1 MIPAKINPGKYSLI
15 PSNASPCSSL
25 EPSLLNMAIRRSVC
39 VLVIKRIT
47 TERARGSS
55 NSVAQKPFGGEGVA
69 FTVITADQRLGALR
83 YTVKHS
89 GCHKS
94 EIGDHTI
101 GGNADITG
109 NPKDQK
115 IKGCGCYTG

>member
-1 MIPAKINPGKYSLI
+1 MQFLGTLAVKHGDQKIGLCSGDKKDYNGKG
-15 PSNASPCSSL
+15 
-25 EPSLLNMAIRRSVC
+25 
-39 VLVIKRIT
+39 K
-47 TERARGSS
+47 GSS